1 MLKIYHNPR
10 CSKSRAALAYLD
22 EKGLKPEIRLY
33 LKEPYTVE
41 EMEDV
46 LKRMNK
52 EPQEIIRTQEKLYKS
67 DYKGKIFNHDEW
79 IKILLES
86 PQLIQ
91 RPIIVSNHKAI
102 FAVPA
107 EGMDLIL

>member
-10 CSKSRAALAYLD
+10 CSKSRAALAYLE

-33 LKEPYTVE
+33 LKEPYTTE

-52 EPQEIIRTQEKLYKS
+52 EPQEIIRTQEKLYKT
-67 DYKGKIFNHDEW
+67 DYRGKIFNHDEW

-91 RPIIVSNHKAI
+91 RPIIVNEHKAI
-102 FAVPA
+102 FAVPVEEVDA
-107 EGMDLIL
+107 IL

>member
-10 CSKSRAALAYLD
+10 CSKSRAALAYLE

-52 EPQEIIRTQEKLYKS
+52 EPQVIVRTHEKLYKT

-91 RPIIVSNHKAI
+91 RPIIVSKHKAI

-107 EGMDLIL
+107 EEMDAIL

>member
-10 CSKSRAALAYLD
+10 CSKSRAALAYLE

-33 LKEPYTVE
+33 LKEPYTAE

-52 EPQEIIRTQEKLYKS
+52 EPQEIVRTHEKLYKT
-67 DYKGKIFNHDEW
+67 DYKDKIFNHDEW

-91 RPIIVSNHKAI
+91 RPIIVNKHKAI

-107 EGMDLIL
+107 EEMDAIL

>member
-10 CSKSRAALAYLD
+10 CSKSRAALAYLE

-52 EPQEIIRTQEKLYKS
+52 EPQEIIRTQEKLFKS
-67 DYKGKIFNHDEW
+67 DYKNKMFNHDEW
-79 IKILLES
+79 IKILLDS
-86 PQLIQ
+86 PELIQ
-91 RPIIVSNHKAI
+91 RPVVVSNNKAI
-102 FAVPA
+102 FAVPVEEMEA
-107 EGMDLIL
+107 IL

>member
-107 EGMDLIL
+107 EEMDVIL

>member
-10 CSKSRAALAYLD
+10 CSKSRAALAYLQ
-22 EKGLKPEIRLY
+22 EKGLKPEVRLY
-33 LKEPYTVE
+33 LKVPYTVD

-67 DYKGKIFNHDEW
+67 DYKGKVFNHDEW

-91 RPIIVSNHKAI
+91 RPIIVNDHKAI

-107 EGMDLIL
+107 EEVEAIL

>member
-10 CSKSRAALAYLD
+10 CSKSRAALAYL
-22 EKGLKPEIRLY
+22 EGKGLKPEIRLY

-46 LKRMNK
+46 LKRMHK
-52 EPQEIIRTQEKLYKS
+52 EPQEIVRTHEKLFKS
-67 DYKGKIFNHDEW
+67 DYKDKIFNHDEW

-91 RPIIVSNHKAI
+91 RPIVVSKHKAI

-107 EGMDLIL
+107 EEMDAIL

>member
-10 CSKSRAALAYLD
+10 CPKSRAALAYLQ
-22 EKGLKPEIRLY
+22 EKGLKPKIRLY
-33 LKEPYTVE
+33 LKEPYTFD

-52 EPQEIIRTQEKLYKS
+52 EPQEIIRTQEKLYKT
-67 DYKGKIFNHDEW
+67 DYKGKLFNHDEW

-91 RPIIVSNHKAI
+91 RPIIVNDHKAI

-107 EGMDLIL
+107 EEVEAIL

>member
-10 CSKSRAALAYLD
+10 CPKSRAALAYLE

-33 LKEPYTVE
+33 LKQPYTVE

-52 EPQEIIRTQEKLYKS
+52 KPQEIVRTHEKLYKT
-67 DYKGKIFNHDEW
+67 DYKDKTFNHDEW

-91 RPIIVSNHKAI
+91 RPIIVNKHKAI

-107 EGMDLIL
+107 EEMDTIL